1 MKYVIPILVAAL
13 LAYALIR
20 RVNPY
25 EAFIRGAADAVPTL
39 LRVLPALAAMLGAIT
54 LLRGCGALDALGNWL
69 SPVFEKIGIPSELTP
84 LILLRPFSGSASL
97 ALLGDT
103 LTRYGADSFVGRAA
117 SVCVGSTETIF
128 YTLALYCGS
137 VGISKT
143 RHALPAALAGCTVLS
158 RRIIPLFEI
167 LVSSEN
173 WLAELAR
180 DLCTWTSISC
190 HSNLRFKM
198 LKN

>member
-54 LLRGCGALDALGNWL
+54 LLRGCGALDTLGNWL

-97 ALLGDT
+97 ALLGT
-103 LTRYGADSFVGRAA
+103 VR
-117 SVCVGSTETIF
+117 
-128 YTLALYCGS
+128 
-137 VGISKT
+137 
-143 RHALPAALAGCTVLS
+143 TVLS
-158 RRIIPLFEI
+158 VVLLRSASVQRKPYSTHWLCIAVPSASPKPVMPFLPRLRAARRVLFPEYFLFE
-167 LVSSEN
+167 
-173 WLAELAR
+173 
-180 DLCTWTSISC
+180 
-190 HSNLRFKM
+190 
-198 LKN
+198 

>member
-69 SPVFEKIGIPSELTP
+69 SPVFEKTTPFFGNIAGFFTRFSENSSCFP
-84 LILLRPFSGSASL
+84 LIRQKSA
-97 ALLGDT
+97 
-103 LTRYGADSFVGRAA
+103 
-117 SVCVGSTETIF
+117 
-128 YTLALYCGS
+128 
-137 VGISKT
+137 ISEK
-143 RHALPAALAGCTVLS
+143 RISRGYSDHKWTVF
-158 RRIIPLFEI
+158 P
-167 LVSSEN
+167 
-173 WLAELAR
+173 
-180 DLCTWTSISC
+180 
-190 HSNLRFKM
+190 
-198 LKN
+198 

>member
-1 MKYVIPILVAAL
+1 MSFLIPILVAAL
-13 LAYALIR
+13 LVYALVR

-25 EAFIRGAADAVPTL
+25 EAFIRGAADAVPTI
-39 LRVLPALAAMLGAIT
+39 LRVLPALAAMLGAIS
-54 LLRGCGALDALGNWL
+54 LLRGCGALDELNRWL
-69 SPVFEKIGIPSELTP
+69 SPFFEKIGIPAELTP

-103 LTRYGADSFVGRAA
+103 LTLHGADSFIGRAA

-143 RHALPAALAGCTVLS
+143 RHALPAALIGCAAGVLS
-158 RRIIPLFEI
+158 GVFLVRI
-167 LVSSEN
+167 
-173 WLAELAR
+173 
-180 DLCTWTSISC
+180 
-190 HSNLRFKM
+190 M
-198 LKN
+198 

>member
-103 LTRYGADSFVGRAA
+103 LTR
-117 SVCVGSTETIF
+117 
-128 YTLALYCGS
+128 
-137 VGISKT
+137 
-143 RHALPAALAGCTVLS
+143 
-158 RRIIPLFEI
+158 
-167 LVSSEN
+167 
-173 WLAELAR
+173 
-180 DLCTWTSISC
+180 
-190 HSNLRFKM
+190 
-198 LKN
+198 

>member
-1 MKYVIPILVAAL
+1 MKYVIPILIAAL

-39 LRVLPALAAMLGAIT
+39 LRVLPALAAM
-54 LLRGCGALDALGNWL
+54 LDALGNWL

-137 VGISKT
+137 VGISKP
-143 RHALPAALAGCTVLS
+143 RHALPAALAGCTAGVVSGILLV
-158 RRIIPLFEI
+158 RI
-167 LVSSEN
+167 
-173 WLAELAR
+173 
-180 DLCTWTSISC
+180 
-190 HSNLRFKM
+190 M
-198 LKN
+198 

>member
-103 LTRYGADSFVGRAA
+103 LTRYGADSFRSASVQRKPYSTHWLCIAVPSASPKPVMPFLPRLRAA
-117 SVCVGSTETIF
+117 
-128 YTLALYCGS
+128 
-137 VGISKT
+137 
-143 RHALPAALAGCTVLS
+143 RRVLF
-158 RRIIPLFEI
+158 PEYFLFE
-167 LVSSEN
+167 
-173 WLAELAR
+173 
-180 DLCTWTSISC
+180 
-190 HSNLRFKM
+190 
-198 LKN
+198 

>member
-25 EAFIRGAADAVPTL
+25 EAFIRGAVDAVPTL

-69 SPVFEKIGIPSELTP
+69 
-84 LILLRPFSGSASL
+84 LLRPFSGSASL

-143 RHALPAALAGCTVLS
+143 RHALPAALAGCTAGVVSGILLV
-158 RRIIPLFEI
+158 RI
-167 LVSSEN
+167 
-173 WLAELAR
+173 
-180 DLCTWTSISC
+180 
-190 HSNLRFKM
+190 M
-198 LKN
+198 

>member
-1 MKYVIPILVAAL
+1 MSFLIPILVAAL
-13 LAYALIR
+13 LAYALVR

-25 EAFIRGAADAVPTL
+25 EAFIRGAADAVPTI
-39 LRVLPALAAMLGAIT
+39 LRVLPALAAMLGAIS
-54 LLRGCGALDALGNWL
+54 LLRGCGALDALNRWL
-69 SPVFEKIGIPSELTP
+69 SPVFEKIGIPAELTP

-103 LTRYGADSFVGRAA
+103 LTLHGADSFIGRAA

-143 RHALPAALAGCTVLS
+143 RHALPAALVGCAAGVLS
-158 RRIIPLFEI
+158 GVFLVRI
-167 LVSSEN
+167 
-173 WLAELAR
+173 
-180 DLCTWTSISC
+180 
-190 HSNLRFKM
+190 M
-198 LKN
+198 

>member
-84 LILLRPFSGSASL
+84 LILLRP
-97 ALLGDT
+97 
-103 LTRYGADSFVGRAA
+103 
-117 SVCVGSTETIF
+117 
-128 YTLALYCGS
+128 YTVRCGQFCRSCCFGLRRFNGNHILHTGS
-137 VGISKT
+137 V
-143 RHALPAALAGCTVLS
+143 
-158 RRIIPLFEI
+158 
-167 LVSSEN
+167 
-173 WLAELAR
+173 
-180 DLCTWTSISC
+180 
-190 HSNLRFKM
+190 LRFRRH
-198 LKN
+198 LQNPSCPSCRACGLHGGCCFRNTSCSNNVTD

>member
-54 LLRGCGALDALGNWL
+54 LLRGCGALTL
-69 SPVFEKIGIPSELTP
+69 SAIGFRRFRKIGIPSELTP

-143 RHALPAALAGCTVLS
+143 RHALPAALAGCTAGVVSGILLV
-158 RRIIPLFEI
+158 RI
-167 LVSSEN
+167 
-173 WLAELAR
+173 
-180 DLCTWTSISC
+180 
-190 HSNLRFKM
+190 M
-198 LKN
+198 

>member
-54 LLRGCGALDALGNWL
+54 LLRGCGVLDALGNWL

-103 LTRYGADSFVGRAA
+103 LTVR
-117 SVCVGSTETIF
+117 
-128 YTLALYCGS
+128 
-137 VGISKT
+137 
-143 RHALPAALAGCTVLS
+143 TVLS
-158 RRIIPLFEI
+158 AVLLRSASVQRKPYSTHWLCIAVPSASPKPVMPFLPRLRAARRVLFPEYFLFE
-167 LVSSEN
+167 
-173 WLAELAR
+173 
-180 DLCTWTSISC
+180 
-190 HSNLRFKM
+190 
-198 LKN
+198 